1 MKNQYEVDVENVL
14 ACPNNERT
22 RNPIRNLKFFH
33 YNRTHKALNL
43 DFTYDKPLDEKVGGS
58 IVIVVERWGDGG
70 WIKIPFMGFQP
81 NFCQNML
88 RFFKKM
94 WVYIHTKAGVAHPDR
109 CPIPAVDVQVFVC

>member
-58 IVIVVERWGDGG
+58 IVVERWGGGMVDGSKYPS
-70 WIKIPFMGFQP
+70 WVSSRTSARTCSDSLRRCGFISTRKLELHIQIVVLS
-81 NFCQNML
+81 L
-88 RFFKKM
+88 R
-94 WVYIHTKAGVAHPDR
+94 
-109 CPIPAVDVQVFVC
+109 